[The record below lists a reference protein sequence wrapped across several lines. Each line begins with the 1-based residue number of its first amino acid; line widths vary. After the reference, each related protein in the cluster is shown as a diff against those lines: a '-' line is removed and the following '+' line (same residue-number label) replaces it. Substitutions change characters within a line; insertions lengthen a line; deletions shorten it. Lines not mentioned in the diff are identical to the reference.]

1 MTIADRIQSLR
12 KTKGISQEE
21 LADQIGVSRQAISK
35 WESSQSCPEIDKI
48 ILLSDYFG
56 VTTDYLLKG
65 IETKS
70 DAGENPDVSETRK
83 EDAKIAKITK
93 IYTAAGTAINFMGL
107 IGAIRIWIEKQTPT
121 SVAIG
126 VILMALGC
134 FMYTLGQIMG
144 NNTTVIRKWFFAI
157 NIWFFLLIPVSC
169 IYNLL
174 QARAGGFSWT
184 VSPLPQVGVGSP
196 REYALCWLCYIALCI
211 AFDIFIMT
219 ILRKNSQKP
228 SPTDL

>member
-35 WESSQSCPEIDKI
+35 WESEQSCPELDKI
-48 ILLSDYFG
+48 ILLSDYFD

-65 IETKS
+65 IEAKS
-70 DAGENPDVSETRK
+70 DACDKPDVPEKRK
-83 EDAKIAKITK
+83 EDAKTAKI
-93 IYTAAGTAINFMGL
+93 YAAAGTAINFMGL
-107 IGAIRIWIEKQTPT
+107 IGAIRIWLEKQTPS

-126 VILMALGC
+126 VIIMALGC

-144 NNTTVIRKWFFAI
+144 KSTAVIQKWFFTI
-157 NIWFFLLIPVSC
+157 NIWFLLLMPISC
-169 IYNLL
+169 IYNLR

-184 VSPLPQVGVGSP
+184 ISPLPQIGVGSP
-196 REYALCWLCYIALCI
+196 REYALCWLFYIAICI
-211 AFDIFIMT
+211 AFDIFIIIMT
-219 ILRKNSQKP
+219 KIKNSKRQNV
-228 SPTDL
+228 DQE

>member
-35 WESSQSCPEIDKI
+35 WESDQSCPEVDKI

-56 VTTDYLLKG
+56 VTTDFLLKG
-65 IETKS
+65 TEAKS
-70 DAGENPDVSETRK
+70 EEGEKANVPEKREDDV
-83 EDAKIAKITK
+83 KIAKI
-93 IYTAAGTAINFMGL
+93 YTTAGTAINLIGL
-107 IGAIRIWIEKQTPT
+107 VGAIRLWIDKQTPT
-121 SVAIG
+121 SVALG

-144 NNTTVIRKWFFAI
+144 KSTVAIRKWFFTI
-157 NIWFFLLIPVSC
+157 NIWFFLLMPVSC

-174 QARAGGFSWT
+174 QASAGGFSWT
-184 VSPLPQVGVGSP
+184 VSPLPQIGVGSS
-196 REYALCWLCYIALCI
+196 REYISCWLCYIAICI
-211 AFDIFIMT
+211 TFDVFFIT
-219 ILRKNSQKP
+219 ILKIKNTKKQNCDKE
-228 SPTDL
+228 

>member
-35 WESSQSCPEIDKI
+35 WESDQSCPEIDKI

-65 IETKS
+65 IETES
-70 DAGENPDVSETRK
+70 DAGDKPDVPEESREG
-83 EDAKIAKITK
+83 AKITK
-93 IYTAAGTAINFMGL
+93 IYAAAGTAINFMGL

-144 NNTTVIRKWFFAI
+144 NNTAVIRKWFFAI
-157 NIWFFLLIPVSC
+157 NIWFFLLMPVSC

-184 VSPLPQVGVGSP
+184 VSPLPQIGVGSP
-196 REYALCWLCYIALCI
+196 REYALCWLCYIAICI
-211 AFDIFIMT
+211 TFDVFIIT
-219 ILRKNSQKP
+219 IVSIKNKRKQNSDQE
-228 SPTDL
+228 